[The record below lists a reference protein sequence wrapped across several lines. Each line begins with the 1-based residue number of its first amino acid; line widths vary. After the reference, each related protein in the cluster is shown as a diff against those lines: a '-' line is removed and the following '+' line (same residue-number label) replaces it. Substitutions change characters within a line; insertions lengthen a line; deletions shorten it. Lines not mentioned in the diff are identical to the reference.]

1 MVQLCSFSSY
11 LLTCGRSSPEP
22 ALLLLVLPAL
32 EQSQQLRKFHV
43 KLLMQE
49 QNFRVRQDCPVSRQG
64 AGTALPFTPAVPPV
78 APSELHGTPETPTR
92 AITSQD
98 GALQISRDQQELVSL
113 HWKSLPEYAR
123 EEATEAQC

>member
-92 AITSQD
+92 EAEEHQTPRGLTWTVAVWSL
-98 GALQISRDQQELVSL
+98 GLEL
-113 HWKSLPEYAR
+113 KPG
-123 EEATEAQC
+123 EAPTGNQVQ